1 MIRQDGQEVE
11 VGAPEQGGTPFRVTV
26 TGNEQGKW
34 FWPKERT
41 NISDAYTQ
49 FGLWGANMDTN
60 PDWYKNPAS
69 KKVIN
74 W

>member
-1 MIRQDGQEVE
+1 M
-11 VGAPEQGGTPFRVTV
+11 
-26 TGNEQGKW
+26 GNEKGKW

-41 NISDAYTQ
+41 NISDAYTL
-49 FGLWGANMDTN
+49 FGLWGANMDSN